1 MNWPWLDPALLPTMR
16 CARGGIRYDH
26 TITDK
31 GEITMGFM
39 ENVSTAELRARAQ
52 GHRAEAAR
60 LEAEAARVEQ
70 AAEQRRALRRFKPV
84 PPISSLDLGT
94 DSGGINAVI
103 TFTRVLGGR
112 TYNYAAVGWVDKR
125 RRKTLWSIT
134 GEESGRYTWAELL
147 DFIEAEN
154 WRSMKVVAVE
164 AELSVRDTKG
174 QGGKYTWAGA
184 DAKVAAERAAAEVPQ
199 ASPFRAQEHR
209 PAATES
215 LAGHQ
220 APIVHH
226 TEYARGGPVL
236 TGGEGLGDF
245 DGCGNGP
252 Y

>member
-70 AAEQRRALRRFKPV
+70 AAEQRRALRRFR
-84 PPISSLDLGT
+84 PISPMASE
-94 DSGGINAVI
+94 I
-103 TFTRVLGGR
+103 TQHVTVMFTRELSGR
-112 TYNYAAVGWVDKR
+112 TYHYAAQGWRDKR
-125 RRKTLWSIT
+125 AGRPLFSVT
-134 GEESGRYTWAELL
+134 GEEAGRFTWAELL
-147 DFIEAEN
+147 DFIEPAN
-154 WRSMKVVAVE
+154 WRTIRVSTSAVE
-164 AELSVRDTKG
+164 PQVRDTRG
-174 QGGKYTWAGA
+174 RGNGGVRYSWAGA
-184 DAKVAAERAAAEVPQ
+184 DALVAAEQAAGVPQ

-209 PAATES
+209 PAAAES
-215 LAGHQ
+215 MGGHQ

-226 TEYARGGPVL
+226 TEYAKGGAIR

-245 DGCGNGP
+245 GGCGNGP